1 VACWVSIT
9 RTWPWHAEFMLP
21 GSNTPGPER
30 PLAHY
35 DSVAHVARVY
45 DYLLGGK
52 DNFAADRHAAEEA
65 IRINPDIVST
75 ARANRAFLVRTTRY
89 LAGQAGI
96 RQFLDIGTGMPTN
109 NNIHQVA
116 QSIAPESR
124 IVYVDHDPIVLA
136 HARALLSSVP
146 EGVTDYV
153 EADLREPANILDEA
167 AQTLDFSRPV
177 AIMLIAILHLIL
189 DRDDPYDLVSRL
201 VNAVAPGSYVV
212 ISHAASDIDTEAMI
226 SMTNRLNELMAQQ
239 AVPRTHRE
247 VAAFFAGLDL
257 LEPGLVRVPE
267 WRPASVSMS
276 AVRAQMWGAVGR
288 KP

>member
-1 VACWVSIT
+1 M
-9 RTWPWHAEFMLP
+9 PPQLP
-21 GSNTPGPER
+21 GSTAPGSQQ

-35 DSVAHVARVY
+35 ASVAHVARVY

-52 DNFAADRHAAEEA
+52 DYFTVDREAAEQA
-65 IRINPDIVST
+65 MRINPDIVST
-75 ARANRAFLVRTTRY
+75 ARANRAFLVRATSYLTRE
-89 LAGQAGI
+89 AGI

-109 NNIHQVA
+109 NNIHEVA
-116 QSIAPESR
+116 QSVAPESR
-124 IVYVDHDPIVLA
+124 IVYVDHDPIVLT
-136 HARALLSSVP
+136 HARALLTSSP
-146 EGVTDYV
+146 DGVTDYL
-153 EADLREPANILDEA
+153 EADLREPGKILAEA

-189 DRDDPYDLVSRL
+189 DRDDPYDLVSQL
-201 VNAVAPGSYVV
+201 VSAVVPGSYVV
-212 ISHAASDIDTEAMI
+212 ISHAASDIDNGAMI

-257 LEPGLVRVPE
+257 LEPGLVRIPE
-267 WRPASVSMS
+267 WRPASVADS
-276 AVRAQMWGAVGR
+276 AVRAQMWGAIAR

>member
-1 VACWVSIT
+1 MPSQ
-9 RTWPWHAEFMLP
+9 LP
-21 GSNTPGPER
+21 GSNTPGSER

-35 DSVAHVARVY
+35 ASVAHVARVY

-52 DNFAADRHAAEEA
+52 DNFAADREAAEQA
-65 IRINPDIVST
+65 IRINPDIVSA
-75 ARANRAFLVRTTRY
+75 ARANRAFLARTTRY
-89 LAGQAGI
+89 LTGQACI

-109 NNIHQVA
+109 NNIHEVA

-124 IVYVDHDPIVLA
+124 VVYVDHDPIVLT

-153 EADLREPANILDEA
+153 EADLREPGKILAEA

-189 DRDDPYDLVSRL
+189 DRDDPYDLVSQL
-201 VNAVAPGSYVV
+201 VNAVVPGSYVV
-212 ISHAASDIDTEAMI
+212 ISHAASDIDTGTMI
-226 SMTNRLNELMAQQ
+226 GMTSGLNELMAQQ

-247 VAAFFAGLDL
+247 VCAFFAGLDL
-257 LEPGLVRVPE
+257 LEPGLVRIPE
-267 WRPASVSMS
+267 WRPAAVSES
-276 AVRAQMWGAVGR
+276 AVRAQMWGAIAR
-288 KP
+288 IP

>member
-1 VACWVSIT
+1 MPSQLPDSST
-9 RTWPWHAEFMLP
+9 P
-21 GSNTPGPER
+21 GSER

-35 DSVAHVARVY
+35 ASVAHVARVY

-52 DNFAADRHAAEEA
+52 DNFAADREAAEQA
-65 IRINPDIVST
+65 MRINPDIVST

-89 LAGQAGI
+89 LVARAGI

-109 NNIHQVA
+109 NNIHEVA

-124 IVYVDHDPIVLA
+124 IVYVDHDPIVLT
-136 HARALLSSVP
+136 HARALLSSAP
-146 EGVTDYV
+146 EGVTDYI
-153 EADLREPANILDEA
+153 EADLREPGKILAEA

-177 AIMLIAILHLIL
+177 AIMLISILHLIL
-189 DRDDPYDLVSRL
+189 DRDDPYDLVSQL
-201 VNAVAPGSYVV
+201 VNAVVPGSYVV
-212 ISHAASDIDTEAMI
+212 ISHAASDIDTGAMI

-257 LEPGLVRVPE
+257 LEPGLVRIPE
-267 WRPASVSMS
+267 WRPASVSES
-276 AVRAQMWGAVGR
+276 AARAQMWGAIGR

>member
-1 VACWVSIT
+1 MPS
-9 RTWPWHAEFMLP
+9 PMP
-21 GSNTPGPER
+21 GKSQP

-35 DSVAHVARVY
+35 ADVAHVARVY

-52 DNFAADRHAAEEA
+52 DNFAVDREAAEQA
-65 IRINPDIVST
+65 MRINPDIVST
-75 ARANRAFLVRTTRY
+75 VRANRAFLVRATRY
-89 LAGQAGI
+89 LVAQAGI

-109 NNIHQVA
+109 SNIHEVA

-124 IVYVDHDPIVLA
+124 IVYVDHDPIVLT

-146 EGVTDYV
+146 EGVTDYI
-153 EADLREPANILDEA
+153 EADLREPGEILAEA
-167 AQTLDFSRPV
+167 AQTLDFRRPV

-189 DRDDPYDLVSRL
+189 DRDDPYDLVSQL
-201 VNAVAPGSYVV
+201 VNATVPGSYVV
-212 ISHAASDIDTEAMI
+212 ISHAASDIGTGAMI

-239 AVPRTHRE
+239 SVPRTHRE

-267 WRPASVSMS
+267 WRPASVSES
-276 AVRAQMWGAVGR
+276 AAPAQMWGAVGR
-288 KP
+288 QP